1 MDVQA
6 FAKKGNDM
14 TGKTLVTYFSATGTT
29 RGVAERLSKAVG
41 ADLAEIRPAQ
51 AYSDADIDWRDESSR
66 CFVEHQ
72 HREMRPDLAVDN
84 PSAEGYDVVF
94 VGYPLWWETA
104 PRVVRTWLEAQD
116 WSGKTIVTF
125 ATSSTS
131 TRGADGTQ
139 LHDSAPK
146 ANWVAGSRLAANATE
161 NQLKDWVDSL
171 GL

>member
-1 MDVQA
+1 MTDIQA
-6 FAKKGNDM
+6 KA
-14 TGKTLVTYFSATGTT
+14 LVAYFSATGTT
-29 RGVAERLSKAVG
+29 RGVAERLAKATG

-51 AYSDADIDWRDESSR
+51 TYSDADIDWRDESSR
-66 CFVEHQ
+66 CYAEHM
-72 HREMRPDLAVDN
+72 HREMRPELASDS
-84 PSAEGYDVVF
+84 PSAKGYDVVF

-139 LHDSAPK
+139 LHDSAP
-146 ANWVAGSRLAANATE
+146 AARWMAGRRLAANATE
-161 NQLKDWVDSL
+161 AQLENWVGSL
-171 GL
+171 GLWTD

>member
-1 MDVQA
+1 MVN
-6 FAKKGNDM
+6 KV
-14 TGKTLVTYFSATGTT
+14 LVTYFSATGTT
-29 RGVAERLSKAVG
+29 KAVAERLAEATG
-41 ADLAEIRPAQ
+41 ADLVEIKPAEP
-51 AYSDADIDWRDESSR
+51 YSAADIDWRDESSR
-66 CFVEHQ
+66 CFVEHR
-72 HREMRPDLAVDN
+72 HREMRPELAADN
-84 PSAEGYDVVF
+84 PSVSDYDVVF

-131 TRGADGTQ
+131 TRGADGIQ

-146 ANWVAGSRLAANATE
+146 ANWVEGRRLAANATE
-161 NQLKDWVDSL
+161 RQLKDWVESL

>member
-1 MDVQA
+1 MDMA
-6 FAKKGNDM
+6 DKI
-14 TGKTLVTYFSATGTT
+14 LVAYFSATGTT
-29 RGVAERLSKAVG
+29 KAVAERLAKATG
-41 ADLAEIRPAQ
+41 ADLAEIKPAEP
-51 AYSDADIDWRDESSR
+51 YSEADIDWRDESSR

-72 HREMRPDLAVDN
+72 HREMRPELAAGN
-84 PSAEGYDVVF
+84 PSAAGYDMVF

-131 TRGADGTQ
+131 VRGADGTQ
-139 LHDSAPK
+139 LHDSAPQ
-146 ANWVAGSRLAANATE
+146 ANWLVGKRFAANTSE
-161 NQLKDWVDSL
+161 RQLKEWVSSL